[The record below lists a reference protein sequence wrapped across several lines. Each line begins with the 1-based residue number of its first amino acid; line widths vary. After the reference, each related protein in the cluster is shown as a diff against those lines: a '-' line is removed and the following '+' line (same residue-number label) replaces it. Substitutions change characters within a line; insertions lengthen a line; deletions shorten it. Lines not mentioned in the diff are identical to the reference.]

1 MAAFRPS
8 DLWSWRGTVGR
19 GKYAAVGLVL
29 FAVKHNLD
37 RLIAYSYSRRWSL
50 ANYWFFEVTG
60 GVEEVA
66 QFDARLY
73 AVMVA
78 AALPFVWVGV
88 VMTIKRLRDAA
99 LPLWFVVFFFAPF
112 LNLFFFLLLAVVP
125 SRAVAAGERRTAGP
139 AARAQTALGRVIP
152 DHPLGSAALSLLV
165 VVPLSIAATLFSVR
179 ALAGY
184 GWGLF
189 VGLPFFLGLVSVLL
203 YSFHRPRTLEGC
215 VAVSLLSVALVAAA
229 LVAFAVE
236 GVICVAMAAPL
247 AAVLAVAGGLVGF
260 VLQRRDTDPERDV
273 SLNLRVCALAA
284 LALPGLMLAEH
295 SLKLESPLYEVKTSV
310 AVNAPP
316 EVVWRNLVE
325 FAELPPADDALFRAG
340 VAYPVRAEIVGR
352 SAGAV
357 RYCVFSTGA
366 FVEPIEV
373 WDEPRLLR
381 FRVTAQPPSMTELSP
396 YANLRPPHLEHYL
409 SSRRGQFRLTPLA
422 DGRTLLE
429 GTTWY
434 ENRFWP
440 GAYWRLW
447 SDAIIHRIHRRVLD
461 HIRNLSEHQGRP
473 SD

>member
-1 MAAFRPS
+1 MSAFRPS

-19 GKYAAVGLVL
+19 GKYAAAGLVL
-29 FAVKHNLD
+29 FALKHNLD
-37 RLIAYSYSRRWSL
+37 RLIAFSYNRRWSL
-50 ANYWFFEVTG
+50 INYWLFEVPG
-60 GVEEVA
+60 GVEGVA
-66 QFDARLY
+66 QSNPRLY
-73 AVMVA
+73 ASMVA

-88 VMTIKRLRDAA
+88 VMTIRRLRDAG
-99 LPLWFVVFFFAPF
+99 LPPWLVVFFFAPF

-125 SRAVAAGERRTAGP
+125 SRAVAAGGRGP
-139 AARAQTALGRVIP
+139 GGFGARLNSALGRIIP

-165 VVPLSIAATLFSVR
+165 AVPLAVAATLYSVR
-179 ALAGY
+179 ALEGY

-189 VGLPFFLGLVSVLL
+189 VGLPFFLGLLSVLL
-203 YSFHRPRTLEGC
+203 YGFHRPRTLASC

-236 GVICVAMAAPL
+236 GLICVVMAAPL
-247 AAVLAVAGGLVGF
+247 AAVLALAGGLVGF
-260 VLQRRDTDPERDV
+260 VLQRRDIDAERDV
-273 SLNLRVCALAA
+273 ILNLRVCALAA
-284 LALPGLMLAEH
+284 LALPGLMSAEH
-295 SLKLESPLYEVKTSV
+295 WLKLESPLYEVKTSV

-316 EVVWRNLVE
+316 GVVWRNLVE
-325 FAELPPADDALFRAG
+325 FAELPPANDALFRAG
-340 VAYPVRAEIVGR
+340 VAYPVSARVVGR
-352 SAGAV
+352 GAGAV

-381 FRVTAQPPSMTELSP
+381 FAVTAQPPSMTELSP
-396 YANLRPPHLEHYL
+396 YEDLRPPHLENYL

-422 DGRTLLE
+422 GGRTLLE

-461 HIRNLSEHQGRP
+461 HIRNLSEHQG
-473 SD
+473 

>member
-19 GKYAAVGLVL
+19 GKYAVVGLAL
-29 FAVKHNLD
+29 FAIKHNLD
-37 RLIAYSYSRRWSL
+37 RVIAVSYGYRWAL
-50 ANYWFFEVTG
+50 GNYWL
-60 GVEEVA
+60 
-66 QFDARLY
+66 FDRSGDLVDGRQVKLRLY
-73 AVMVA
+73 AALVA

-88 VMTIKRLRDAA
+88 VMTIKRLRDAG
-99 LPLWFVVFFFAPF
+99 LPLWLVVLFFAPF

-125 SRAVAAGERRTAGP
+125 ARAVEARARRPGGLV
-139 AARAQTALGRVIP
+139 ARAQAALGRVIP
-152 DHPLGSAALSLLV
+152 DSPLGSAALSLLV
-165 VVPLSIAATLFSVR
+165 VVPLSIAATILSARV
-179 ALAGY
+179 LENY

-203 YSFHRPRTLEGC
+203 YGFHRPRTLGSC
-215 VAVSLLSVALVAAA
+215 VAVSQLSVALVAAA
-229 LVAFAVE
+229 LVALAVE
-236 GVICVAMAAPL
+236 GLICVVMAAPL
-247 AAVLAVAGGLVGF
+247 ASVLALAGGLVGF
-260 VLQRRDTDPERDV
+260 VLQRRDIDAERDA
-273 SLNLRVCALAA
+273 SLNLRVCAAAA
-284 LALPGLMLAEH
+284 LALPGLMIAEH
-295 SLKLESPLYEVKTSV
+295 SLRLEPPLYEVKTAV
-310 AVNAPP
+310 AVDAPP

-352 SAGAV
+352 GAGAV

-381 FRVTAQPPSMTELSP
+381 FTVTAQPPSMTELSP
-396 YANLRPPHLEHYL
+396 YQNLRPPHLENYL

-422 DGRTLLE
+422 GGRTLLE

-461 HIRNLSEHQGRP
+461 HIRNLSEHQGRQP
-473 SD
+473 N